1 MQEGNK
7 IYLLDA
13 TTTDSQSDNDDDDYA
28 LDYEQ
33 NSSQTNTQNSV
44 AKKLLRF
51 VCLFIYSFY
60 ATNDAFY
67 DTNVFFIFK
76 KERLNVL
83 DVEIMV

>member
-13 TTTDSQSDNDDDDYA
+13 TTTDSQSENDDDDYA

-33 NSSQTNTQNSV
+33 NSSQTNTQSSV

-51 VCLFIYSFY
+51 VCLFIHFTY
-60 ATNDAFY
+60 N
-67 DTNVFFIFK
+67 
-76 KERLNVL
+76 
-83 DVEIMV
+83 